1 MVNLIRTAGLLA
13 LIPLIAAAPT
23 AAEATEQNVPF
34 SFEKWAEDIIA
45 NPNGQ
50 HPSPEE
56 AIALAFNQ
64 TSSGSQHILG
74 LLLSHAKDNQK
85 LTVVIQMVLRDASKM
100 SAAPSTTTTT
110 LLL

>member
-1 MVNLIRTAGLLA
+1 MVNFTRAAGLLA

-56 AIALAFNQ
+56 AMALAFNQ
-64 TSSGSQHILG
+64 TSSAPD
-74 LLLSHAKDNQK
+74 LLLRK
-85 LTVVIQMVLRDASKM
+85 VL
-100 SAAPSTTTTT
+100 
-110 LLL
+110 